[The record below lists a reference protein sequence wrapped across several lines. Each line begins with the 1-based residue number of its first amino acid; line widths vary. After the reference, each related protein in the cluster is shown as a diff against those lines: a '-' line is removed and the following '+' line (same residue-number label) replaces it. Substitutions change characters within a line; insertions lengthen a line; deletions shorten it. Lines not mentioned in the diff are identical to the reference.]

1 MGRQVEGCR
10 WEMRRLAVRVQVGA
24 VMSCHPSW
32 GRHPHRALRSA
43 RRRWRQRARPVPA
56 FLTCL
61 RLSPPARAADFGL
74 AFPELLQSAS
84 GVSRWTVGDTCILG
98 GAADVQSGCSGS
110 RSRHRAAFCLHAG
123 SLWSQPFGG
132 REAGSAERAAATLCP
147 GIASFTRTS
156 GGASV
161 QALRPLLG
169 GAPCC
174 PRVGEPSAWSGRKT
188 RDSQRSFPVSLFTL
202 SITSFEAQVF

>member
-1 MGRQVEGCR
+1 MGLGAAPGRMARVRQGWGAVLREAVVGRQVEGCR

-84 GVSRWTVGDTCILG
+84 GVSRWTVWGHLYLG
-98 GAADVQSGCSGS
+98 
-110 RSRHRAAFCLHAG
+110 RSRRRPEWLLRLTFPAPRRVLPARRV
-123 SLWSQPFGG
+123 PVV
-132 REAGSAERAAATLCP
+132 T
-147 GIASFTRTS
+147 
-156 GGASV
+156 
-161 QALRPLLG
+161 ALRWSRGGVCGACGCRPL
-169 GAPCC
+169 P
-174 PRVGEPSAWSGRKT
+174 
-188 RDSQRSFPVSLFTL
+188 
-202 SITSFEAQVF
+202 